1 MKKRLEKKV
10 EKRKRE
16 QVHRLLDLALDI
28 NGLEPRKQDITGSL
42 PTAFFYFSG
51 HTGWAE
57 IQVHSDGWSPGDY
70 PDVDMHADTCR
81 LGRLTDAVRRMEAL
95 KAETPG
101 AATPRDSR

>member
-1 MKKRLEKKV
+1 MRDRLRKKA

-16 QVHRLLDLALDI
+16 QIHRLLDLALDI
-28 NGLEPRKQDITGSL
+28 NGLKPRKQAITGSL

-57 IQVHSDGWSPGDY
+57 IQVHSDGWSTEDY
-70 PDVDMHADTCR
+70 PDVNMCADTYS
-81 LGRLTDAVRRMEAL
+81 LGRLTDVVRRLNTL
-95 KAETPG
+95 KAESPG

>member
-1 MKKRLEKKV
+1 MKKRLEKKM

-16 QVHRLLDLALDI
+16 QIHRLLDLALDI
-28 NGLEPRKQDITGSL
+28 NGLEPRKQAITGSL

-57 IQVHSDGWSPGDY
+57 IQVHSDGWDAENY
-70 PDVDMHADTCR
+70 PDVNMHADTCR
-81 LGRLTDAVRRMEAL
+81 LGRLTDTVRRMEAL

-101 AATPRDSR
+101 AATPRESK